1 MWTEDRVIK
10 RKSVACGDMCND
22 GGSSAKVVATAM
34 ILASDEMVAEDVEF
48 LPKLRGER
56 KETRRGSEV
65 LNP

>member
-1 MWTEDRVIK
+1 MMSLKGSWRHAGIF
-10 RKSVACGDMCND
+10 VAEMVEE
-22 GGSSAKVVATAM
+22 ALVVATAV
-34 ILASDEMVAEDVEF
+34 IEASDEMVAEDVEF

>member
-1 MWTEDRVIK
+1 MVGVT
-10 RKSVACGDMCND
+10 
-22 GGSSAKVVATAM
+22 VV